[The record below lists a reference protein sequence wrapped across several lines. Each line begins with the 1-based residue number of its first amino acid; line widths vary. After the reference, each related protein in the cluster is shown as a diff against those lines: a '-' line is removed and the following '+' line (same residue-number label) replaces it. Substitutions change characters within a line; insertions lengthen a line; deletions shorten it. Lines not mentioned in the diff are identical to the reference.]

1 MHRPKSN
8 RLVNV
13 SKAVCFAV
21 LPIRASSSS
30 VVEKE
35 EASQLVVVWEDNDIG
50 LSLRGQQK

>member
-21 LPIRASSSS
+21 LPIRASSS

-35 EASQLVVVWEDNDIG
+35 EAFQLVVVWEDNDIG
-50 LSLRGQQK
+50 ISLRGQQK